1 MMSPQPC
8 PRSKNISGHLRSD
21 LCAKVWHYDDGLTT
35 SIGSGHS
42 GKVAAVRISPDRK
55 MIVSVGSEG
64 GIFIWEMPP
73 PSHVAAAP
81 VSSGRRP
88 ETGARCLEKSAQA
101 DALAEDLS
109 RVTMSR

>member
-1 MMSPQPC
+1 M
-8 PRSKNISGHLRSD
+8 
-21 LCAKVWHYDDGLTT
+21 WHYDDGLTT

-42 GKVAAVRISPDRK
+42 GKVAAVRISPDRQ

-73 PSHVAAAP
+73 PSHVAPAAAP
-81 VSSGRRP
+81 LASGRRP
-88 ETGARCLEKSAQA
+88 ETGARCLEQGAQV
-101 DALAEDLS
+101 DALAEDIS